1 MRKKEALDGG
11 AEPKPVEEPGRPR
24 LDVRSVVELIASHET
39 AYLEHCRRYA
49 TA

>member
-1 MRKKEALDGG
+1 MAELDRNRSKSLD
-11 AEPKPVEEPGRPR
+11 APGWMW
-24 LDVRSVVELIASHET
+24 RSVVELIASHET

>member
-1 MRKKEALDGG
+1 MW
-11 AEPKPVEEPGRPR
+11 
-24 LDVRSVVELIASHET
+24 RSVVELIASHET